1 MSMSPASENENPIL
15 LNDRDAAVLDALAEA
30 GYDPAAVDQLAPED
44 QTRARRLLALLN
56 LLDQD
61 PVADGEDFNDHT
73 LIHATLARIDQYEE
87 RQAERMR
94 IGTGEDRRFA
104 FRIGDLVGVAAAL
117 LLCFAILWPSLRND
131 ATDTSVRLGE
141 TVTAGAGSPVFG
153 QWLRSTSGQVF
164 EESGAM
170 LPSFDEAIATTS
182 DELRAVLPPL
192 RNFSNERGSIL
203 PVGSRGRA
211 GSGRELDH
219 ADRLDSPPRSRDEQ
233 PARPGPLREVSH
245 SSDMGL
251 RTGMSAPDIRFAAP
265 PKHFSNIAEQLTS
278 RRRLI
283 SCAARH

>member
-1 MSMSPASENENPIL
+1 MSMPPASENENPIL

-61 PVADGEDFNDHT
+61 PVADGEDFNDQT

-87 RQAERMR
+87 RQAERLR

-153 QWLRSTSGQVF
+153 QWLRSTSGKVF

-192 RNFSNERGSIL
+192 RNFSNEHVYWFNPDAGAIPGDRPFLIRVPAADSATGEDRFFL
-203 PVGSRGRA
+203 LAPVVG
-211 GSGRELDH
+211 
-219 ADRLDSPPRSRDEQ
+219 
-233 PARPGPLREVSH
+233 PGPEENSTTRIGWILRPVRVT
-245 SSDMGL
+245 SSLPGQV
-251 RTGMSAPDIRFAAP
+251 R
-265 PKHFSNIAEQLTS
+265 
-278 RRRLI
+278 
-283 SCAARH
+283 